1 MTDETC
7 YPLLVERKFVY
18 RMWGGRRIAE
28 WLRLPE
34 PHPNNVG
41 ETWEVYD
48 TNPIRN
54 GAMAGQPLSQAAE
67 RYGACLVGTRVV
79 QRYGN
84 DFPLLLKFIDANEKL
99 SIQVHP
105 DDSYAHA
112 NEAATGF
119 HGKTES
125 WYILDAKP
133 GAEVIHG
140 LKDTM
145 DSASFTAAVQAE
157 TLDDQVRYVPV
168 QAGDVVV
175 TPPGTLHAINE
186 GLLLFEIQQKSDLT
200 YRVYDYGRRDP
211 ATGKQ
216 RELHLDKAMSVLR
229 LDRTPPALSS
239 PVALE
244 SDEERVL
251 LMACRHFAL
260 EHWWLSQPCR
270 LVTRRES
277 MDIFTVVGG
286 AVVMAWEGGSLALG
300 MGDSIIVP
308 AMLGDY
314 TLSPVEQPTRLLRA
328 YIPDEEHDI
337 RRPLREQGLSDEAI
351 ARVLF
356 TV

>member
-1 MTDETC
+1 MTEETC

-54 GAMAGQPLSQAAE
+54 GLMAGQPLSKAAE
-67 RYGACLVGTRVV
+67 HYGACLVGTRVV
-79 QRYGN
+79 ERYGH

-105 DDSYAHA
+105 DDSYAHTH
-112 NEAATGF
+112 ETATGF

-140 LKDTM
+140 LKETM
-145 DSASFTAAVQAE
+145 DSASFTNAVQAE

-168 QAGDVVV
+168 HAGDVVV

-216 RELHLDKAMSVLR
+216 RELHLDKAMTVLN
-229 LDRTPPALSS
+229 LERTPPALSA
-239 PVALE
+239 PVALDP
-244 SDEERVL
+244 DEGRLL

-260 EHWWLSQPCR
+260 EHWR
-270 LVTRRES
+270 LHACCNLTTRRES
-277 MDIFTVVGG
+277 MDIFTVIGG
-286 AVVMAWEGGSLALG
+286 AIAMEWPGGTLRVD

-308 AMLGDY
+308 AMLGAY
-314 TLSPVEQPTRLLRA
+314 TLSPLSHPCRLLRA
-328 YIPDEEHDI
+328 YIPDEERDI
-337 RRPLREQGLSDEAI
+337 RMPLRAQGLSEEAI

-356 TV
+356 KV